1 MIRLSFYFPFF
12 SSLWKFGVVVVK
24 GGTIMSVGES
34 VSVALFCIMV
44 VFAVL
49 LSLYVVIKLFS
60 YLVQTLEKMNK
71 KPVA

>member
-1 MIRLSFYFPFF
+1 
-12 SSLWKFGVVVVK
+12 VK

-49 LSLYVVIKLFS
+49 FCLYVVIKLFS
-60 YLVQTLEKMNK
+60 YLVQTLEKINK

>member
-1 MIRLSFYFPFF
+1 LSRLAVF
-12 SSLWKFGVVVVK
+12 VVK
-24 GGTIMSVGES
+24 GGTIMSVGEG
-34 VSVALFCIMV
+34 VTVALFCIMV

-60 YLVQTLEKMNK
+60 YLVQTFEKLNK